1 MHFDNRIG
9 KRRLLDLKN
18 MDVNDAENYY
28 LQVSDTKEI
37 DISEFKE
44 RIKKAK
50 NPKSCISILAI
61 KTKEG
66 KVVGKMEIFDMKST
80 AYLTINIPN
89 ESWSF
94 KYGEEAID
102 QFVKICK
109 KRQYFKII
117 EIEKNNP
124 IIERYVTSR
133 GITDYQIRIA

>member
-18 MDVNDAENYY
+18 MDANDAENYY
-28 LQVSDTKEI
+28 LQVSNTKK
-37 DISEFKE
+37 DGISELKE
-44 RIKKAK
+44 RIKEAR

-66 KVVGKMEIFDMKST
+66 KVVGKMEIFDMKSS

-89 ESWSF
+89 ENWSF

-117 EIEKNNP
+117 EIEKSNP
-124 IIERYVTSR
+124 IVERYVASHE
-133 GITDYQIRIA
+133 ITDYQIRIA